1 MKKIKWN
8 KNQKNMK
15 VKMKE
20 ANKKNKKD
28 IEGQR
33 KKYKEI
39 LFVPLILVKNN
50 MGNNKTFFLV

>member
-1 MKKIKWN
+1 
-8 KNQKNMK
+8 MK